1 MQPQFS
7 RLRCPSLAAVHFICE
22 FKHSHMPFPAPAV
35 FCPLSR
41 THQLLPIAI
50 ALALCA
56 PAAAESEFDAI
67 DDNAVHTLDRL
78 EVHGEQLEQVA
89 FKGNMDLARSEND
102 AQPYTIIGRDRIER
116 SGATSIEDLLRQ
128 QLTMSTGFASSDG
141 NAGGFSGSSSQISLR
156 GMGASQT
163 LVLVNGRRVAGVGR
177 RGTSEGS
184 DQADLNGIPLAAIE
198 RIEVL
203 PASASAIYGSGALG
217 GVINVV
223 LRRDYSGH
231 ELNMRYETTDD
242 GHAPI
247 ETYNITSSFQFEGGR
262 TQLLLSAQYQDTGE
276 LVSHQRDF
284 QVRGRRR
291 QLANNPDELY
301 VPAGETGNPPPGAL
315 VNIRSANGSPLFG
328 PGSSHF
334 THIPLGYRGWQ
345 LDGLQPLIDNQG
357 TYNLDLVRGA
367 SNSFSGEDML
377 INDLVNKSANLSAS
391 RAMSERFNVFLDAG
405 WSENLQKGA
414 DTYYSGR
421 VVTLSANSPNNP
433 FGQAIR
439 VNYPVRHSDRET
451 PPVSHGTI
459 RQLRAALGFDWELPR
474 NWRIVGDYSW
484 SYSYNDQSYRRQY
497 GSPSLPQAV
506 EAGIVDVLR
515 DTTSFETLIDPYS
528 NLPHTTTRA
537 WQADSTVRAAGT
549 LASWYAGDIT
559 LASGIEHRELRSAGF
574 PDYTTP
580 RPPPTYRRQ
589 QVDSLYVEATVP
601 LASPAQKIPGLHVFD
616 LQLAWRHERFDVE
629 TADNKFHTTVPT
641 FGLRWMPVQDV
652 MLRASYGKGFR
663 APNYSQ
669 LADPVLSA
677 TTSQV
682 NDPRRGGQVSDIYT
696 LSGGNP
702 DLSPET
708 SDNLNIGLV
717 WTPEFLSGLRLSM
730 DWYKIEKTN
739 NLTSLGAQ
747 AILDQEAIFQ
757 GRVIRATPAP
767 GDPYGVGEIIQVNT
781 YMMNML
787 KMETKGLDLSARYLW
802 KTERIGDID
811 LALTATFTDYYRE
824 QTAFNTPLEDW
835 VGVPSRNSASPIDT
849 RLNASLLWNRLN
861 WSAGWAA
868 QYYDGY
874 HINPTSTAAIA
885 SQGGIRV
892 SSQLYHDTFLRYRLP
907 AATGLWAGLELTFG
921 IKNVFDKAPPVDMST
936 SFYYSTFG
944 DPRMRRLYVNIKKT
958 F

>member
-1 MQPQFS
+1 MPACS
-7 RLRCPSLAAVHFICE
+7 PVRHLLSAAIALTLC
-22 FKHSHMPFPAPAV
+22 AP
-35 FCPLSR
+35 
-41 THQLLPIAI
+41 AI
-50 ALALCA
+50 ALANNATL
-56 PAAAESEFDAI
+56 PDLGDDAA
-67 DDNAVHTLDRL
+67 VRTLDRL
-78 EVHGEQLEQVA
+78 EVHGEHLEKVA
-89 FKGNMDLARSEND
+89 FKGNMDLPRSEND
-102 AQPYTIIGRDRIER
+102 VQPYTIIGRERIER
-116 SGATSIEDLLRQ
+116 SGATTIEDLLRQ

-231 ELNMRYETTDD
+231 ELNARHETTDD

-247 ETYNITSSFQFEGGR
+247 KTYNLTSSFQLEGGR

-284 QVRGRRR
+284 QVRGRAR
-291 QLANNPDELY
+291 QLANNPDVLY
-301 VPAGETGNPPPGAL
+301 VPAGTTGNPPPGAL

-334 THIPLGYRGWQ
+334 THIPVGYRGWQ

-357 TYNLDLVRGA
+357 RYNLDLVRGA
-367 SNSFSGEDML
+367 SNSFSGEDTL
-377 INDLVNKSANLSAS
+377 INDLTNKSANLSAS
-391 RAMSERFNVFLDAG
+391 RAMSGRFNVFLDAG
-405 WSENLQKGA
+405 WSENRQQGA

-421 VVTLSANSPNNP
+421 VVTLSVNSPNNP

-459 RQLRAALGFDWELPR
+459 RQMRAAFGFDWELPR

-484 SYSYNDQSYRRQY
+484 SYSYNDQTYRRQY
-497 GSPSLPQAV
+497 GRPSLPDAV
-506 EAGIVDVLR
+506 EAGLVDVLR

-537 WQADSTVRAAGT
+537 WQADSTLRAAGT

-559 LASGIEHRELRSAGF
+559 LATGIEHRELRSAGF

-589 QVDSLYVEATVP
+589 QIDSLYAEATVP
-601 LASPAQKIPGLHVFD
+601 LVSPAQQMPGLHTLDV
-616 LQLAWRHERFDVE
+616 QLALRHERFDVE
-629 TADNKFHTTVPT
+629 TAGNQFHTTVPT
-641 FGLRWMPVQDV
+641 FGLRWMPLESV
-652 MLRASYGKGFR
+652 MLRASFGKGFR
-663 APNYSQ
+663 APTYSQ
-669 LADPVLSA
+669 LSDPTFS
-677 TTSQV
+677 TTTTQI
-682 NDPRRGGQVSDIYT
+682 NDPRRGGQVLDVRT
-696 LSGGNP
+696 RSGGNP
-702 DLSPET
+702 DLEPET
-708 SDNLNIGLV
+708 SENLNIGLV
-717 WTPEFLSGLRLSM
+717 WTPTFLSGLRLAA
-730 DWYKIEKTN
+730 DWYKIEKNN

-747 AILDQEAIFQ
+747 AILDQETIFP
-757 GRVIRATPAP
+757 GRVIRAAP
-767 GDPYGVGEIIQVNT
+767 VQGDQYGIGEVTLINT
-781 YMMNML
+781 FMMNML

-802 KTERIGDID
+802 KSERIGDLDFAI
-811 LALTATFTDYYRE
+811 TATFTDYYRE
-824 QTAFNTPLEDW
+824 QTAFNTPLVDW

-849 RLNASLLWNRLN
+849 RINASVLWNRLD

-874 HINPTSTAAIA
+874 HINPTSTAAIR

-907 AATGLWAGLELTFG
+907 ALTGAWAGVELTFG